1 MWADPESGRRKRWL
15 LVCMVLVGVR
25 EIMDQAG
32 VITIRV
38 RYANNQQEPV
48 RYVVIGG
55 LLILTKWEGTR
66 FNCPDGGMDNPDTE
80 YNVDHMLEIT
90 QV

>member
-15 LVCMVLVGVR
+15 LVCRVGDR

-32 VITIRV
+32 GITSWV
-38 RYANNQQEPV
+38 RYANIQQEQV

-55 LLILTKWEGTR
+55 LLILT
-66 FNCPDGGMDNPDTE
+66 
-80 YNVDHMLEIT
+80 
-90 QV
+90 